1 MGMAIRKPEPD
12 NAAGNDNE
20 GLIEIHVPSDQWG
33 KRSEA
38 YLFSREEIASPE
50 AWLASERGDAA
61 MRRIADGHYYTGYE
75 RSSEGLGL
83 KDATKMADR
92 ILDAIAKGESPH
104 WVIDPGHRCHQSVSM
119 YLLYAEDDRKDL
131 IEAIGEET
139 EALGIA
145 FDEDAWREALESD
158 LEERLIEE
166 DKSSAAD
173 MLSSHDVAEIA
184 FTFCGGFKYTEDSMV
199 SARGNTSNFGE
210 MCIDEALQV
219 NLSGVGYSIADY
231 RKMTGDRNE
240 GDRLRRGL
248 RKRRVPLL
256 TPGQLA
262 SLIDNACTS
271 WFSIGLYAMVPV
283 RDLLDLDPTKPL
295 TFSRATVCSYNS
307 GPGTFHEETQV
318 HDVTVVPRHGR
329 LHAITGYGPSEV
341 CGGLSASRYEA
352 RLENAPRKRVRAA
365 P

>member
-1 MGMAIRKPEPD
+1 MGFASKKPEQGSV
-12 NAAGNDNE
+12 AGNDNE

-33 KRSEA
+33 RRNEA
-38 YLFSREEIASPE
+38 YLFSREEIASPQK
-50 AWLASERGDAA
+50 WLESDRGQAA

-92 ILDAIAKGESPH
+92 ILDAIAKGENPR

-119 YLLYAEDDRKDL
+119 YLLYADDDRKGL
-131 IEAIGEET
+131 IEAIGEEC
-139 EALGIA
+139 ESLGIE
-145 FDEDAWREALESD
+145 FDDDEWRDALEID
-158 LEERLIEE
+158 LEERLIEG

-184 FTFCGGFKYTEDSMV
+184 FTFSGGFKYAEDSMA
-199 SARGNTSNFGE
+199 SARRNTSRFGE

-231 RKMTGDRNE
+231 RKMTGDRTE
-240 GDRLRRGL
+240 GERLQRGL
-248 RKRRVPLL
+248 RKRRDPLL
-256 TPGQLA
+256 SPKQLA

-271 WFSIGLYAMVPV
+271 YFSIGLYAMVPV
-283 RDLLDLDPTKPL
+283 SDLLDLDLTKPL
-295 TFSRATVCSYNS
+295 TFSRATVCSYNNS
-307 GPGTFHEETQV
+307 SGTFHQETQV
-318 HDVTVVPRHGR
+318 HDVTVAPRHGR
-329 LHAITGYGPSEV
+329 LLAITGYGPNEV
-341 CGGLSASRYEA
+341 CGGLSTHHYEG
-352 RLENAPRKRVRAA
+352 RLKNAPRRTVRTA